1 MNIRYNLKAVRR
13 MALCATLAGVASGM
27 FTSCNDTLDMPS
39 YTKDDVEFVFSNEHN
54 ADLFVAGIYNGIMF
68 EELYRQANTGETITI
83 PNEAQIG
90 GSKVALSN
98 YTYDPITPF
107 TFNTT
112 YTEGYKRIEACN
124 LALKRLRN
132 MEQTDK
138 VKALIAEVA
147 VLRGLV
153 YSNIIKVF
161 GDVPFNTKPLEDQDP
176 ESDEVLF
183 PKRVSRDIIYD
194 YVIDEIA
201 ATVDD
206 LPWQSEAGYTER
218 LTRNSAKGILA
229 RICLLAGGYSLRWDL
244 ETNDVASLHMG
255 QREDTERIR
264 EIYTIADNALND
276 VITRGENYL
285 IQADSE
291 MDGFYRLFYHF
302 MQRRYD
308 VTNPEI
314 MWSIAQLGPTENGS
328 FGINQGQ
335 PGATALTDYGARK
348 AMQLRLPTYYL
359 SFKEGDVRRDVS
371 CGNYSVT
378 TIDGS
383 EGAQVVNV
391 GTTYAVVTPAKFRMQ
406 WAVAPEATSKRNVN
420 IPMLRY
426 SDILLMYAETQNYLF
441 HGPTGAAKNAL
452 QEVRN
457 RAGVGTLPIPGDEQG
472 FLEALC
478 QERKWEFADEFMLRF
493 DLVRMNLLD
502 KNITEAQQDLK
513 DLCKREGK
521 FAGIATYRLYKLTND
536 ENQYGTK
543 FLTVEYIDVTD
554 QAEINQIETAPKN
567 TAAARKEFSEK
578 CAAIAAAHGK
588 DGNATWYAIN
598 MFQSWGS
605 NYNKASRYAAG
616 FKPSGNATLG
626 METTIAN
633 MSFGYKENGDA
644 YPIWVAGESG
654 LYCGYVHNRSELS
667 PFAANGPGKPLVDN
681 PNLTQ
686 LPGYVGYSAPEN

>member
-1 MNIRYNLKAVRR
+1 MKKSLNIKGLVAAI
-13 MALCATLAGVASGM
+13 ALAAMSGGLL
-27 FTSCNDTLDMPS
+27 TSCNDTLDMPS
-39 YTKDDVEFVFSNEHN
+39 YTKDDIDFAFKNEHN

-83 PNEAQIG
+83 PNEAQLG
-90 GSKVALSN
+90 GSKVALAN
-98 YTYDPITPF
+98 YCYDPIAPF
-107 TFNTT
+107 TFNST

-124 LALKRLRN
+124 LAMKRLKG

-176 ESDEVLF
+176 ESTEVMY

-229 RICLLAGGYSLRWDL
+229 RICLLAGGFSLRWDL
-244 ETNDVASLHMG
+244 ETNDVASLKME
-255 QREDTERIR
+255 QREDTRRIR
-264 EIYTIADNALND
+264 EIYEIADAALND
-276 VITRGENYL
+276 VITQNENYL

-291 MDGFYRLFYHF
+291 MNGFYRLFYHF

-314 MWSIAQLGPTENGS
+314 MWSIAQLGPTENS
-328 FGINQGQ
+328 NFGINQGQ
-335 PGATALTDYGARK
+335 PGATQATIYGQRK

-359 SFKEGDVRRDVS
+359 SFDEKDVRRDVS

-378 TIDGS
+378 TIDQS
-383 EGAQVVNV
+383 ENAQVINV
-391 GTTYAVVTPAKFRMQ
+391 GTTYASVTPAKFRMQ
-406 WAVAPEATSKRNVN
+406 WAVEPEATSKRNVN

-441 HGPTGAAKNAL
+441 HGPTGPARDAL
-452 QEVRN
+452 QKVRE
-457 RAGVGTLPIPGDEQG
+457 RAGVGHLPMAGDELG
-472 FLEALC
+472 FLEDIC

-493 DLVRMNLLD
+493 DLIRMNLLD
-502 KNITEAQQDLK
+502 KNIREAQQDLK
-513 DLCKREGK
+513 DLTKREGK
-521 FAGIATYRLYKLTND
+521 YSGIATYRLYKLTND

-543 FLTVEYIDVTD
+543 FLTLDYVDVTD
-554 QAEINQIETAPKN
+554 QAEINQIMSAPKN

-598 MFQSWGS
+598 MFQSWNS
-605 NYNKASRYAAG
+605 TYNKASRFSAG
-616 FKPSGNATLG
+616 FKPSGAATLG
-626 METTIAN
+626 METTICDS
-633 MSFGYKENGDA
+633 SFGYKENGDA
-644 YPIWVAGESG
+644 YPAWVEGDWG
-654 LYCGYVHNRSELS
+654 LYSGYVHNRSELS
-667 PFAANGPGKPLVDN
+667 PFAANGPGKPIVDN

-686 LPGYVGYSAPEN
+686 LPGYVGYTAPTE